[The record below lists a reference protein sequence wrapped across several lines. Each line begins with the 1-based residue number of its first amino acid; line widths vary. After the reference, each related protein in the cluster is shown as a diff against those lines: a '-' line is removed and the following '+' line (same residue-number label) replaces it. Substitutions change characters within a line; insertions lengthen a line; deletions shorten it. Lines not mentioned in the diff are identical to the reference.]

1 MMNMLPSRLFF
12 DSLLDDYEDSRFKKS
27 MKCDIFEKDGNY
39 NVVMDIPGFKKEDI
53 NIECDNGVIKISCEK
68 KEEENEEDDKKYIRK
83 ERVYEKCERSFNFGD
98 IKEDEI
104 EAEFTDG
111 TLKLVIP
118 KQEKV
123 DTKKSIEIK

>member
-1 MMNMLPSRLFF
+1 MLPSRIFF

-111 TLKLVIP
+111 TLKLIIP

>member
-1 MMNMLPSRLFF
+1 MLPSRIFF

-27 MKCDIFEKDGNY
+27 MKCDIFEKYGNY

>member
-1 MMNMLPSRLFF
+1 MLPSRLFF

-98 IKEDEI
+98 IKENEI

>member
-1 MMNMLPSRLFF
+1 MLPSRIFF

-111 TLKLVIP
+111 TLK
-118 KQEKV
+118 QEKV

>member
-1 MMNMLPSRLFF
+1 MLQSRIFF

>member
-1 MMNMLPSRLFF
+1 MLPSRIFF

-104 EAEFTDG
+104 EAEFTEG

>member
-1 MMNMLPSRLFF
+1 MLPSRMFF

-98 IKEDEI
+98 IKEAEI

-123 DTKKSIEIK
+123 DTKKVLK

>member
-1 MMNMLPSRLFF
+1 MLPSRIFF

-68 KEEENEEDDKKYIRK
+68 KEEENEEDEKKYIRK

>member
-1 MMNMLPSRLFF
+1 MLPSRIFF

-68 KEEENEEDDKKYIRK
+68 KEEEQEDDDKKYIRK
-83 ERVYEKCERSFNFGD
+83 QRVYEKCERSFNFGD

>member
-1 MMNMLPSRLFF
+1 MLPSRIFF

-83 ERVYEKCERSFNFGD
+83 ERVFEKCERSFNFGD

>member
-1 MMNMLPSRLFF
+1 MLPSRIFF

-98 IKEDEI
+98 IKEEEI

>member
-1 MMNMLPSRLFF
+1 MLPSRIFF

-27 MKCDIFEKDGNY
+27 MKCDIFEKDGTY

>member
-1 MMNMLPSRLFF
+1 MLPSRIFF

-53 NIECDNGVIKISCEK
+53 NIGCDNGVIKISCEK

>member
-1 MMNMLPSRLFF
+1 MLPSRLFF

-68 KEEENEEDDKKYIRK
+68 KEEENEEDDKKNIRK

-118 KQEKV
+118 KQEKI

>member
-1 MMNMLPSRLFF
+1 MLPSRMFF

-68 KEEENEEDDKKYIRK
+68 KEEENEEDEEDDKKYIRK